1 MLCLDYRV
9 GSRVGSSR
17 YSQMWLEPGCSN
29 TPSLEP
35 GCSSNASSTTLVPSS
50 SHPQADLKCGPASRT
65 PMAQQVKNPPAMQ
78 ETQEVKV
85 LPWVGKI
92 PWRTEWQP
100 TPVFLPGA
108 SHGRRNL
115 VGYSSWGCKELD
127 TTERLSTYLQ
137 VGG

>member
-1 MLCLDYRV
+1 
-9 GSRVGSSR
+9 
-17 YSQMWLEPGCSN
+17 
-29 TPSLEP
+29 
-35 GCSSNASSTTLVPSS
+35 
-50 SHPQADLKCGPASRT
+50 
-65 PMAQQVKNPPAMQ
+65 MAQQVKNPPAMQ